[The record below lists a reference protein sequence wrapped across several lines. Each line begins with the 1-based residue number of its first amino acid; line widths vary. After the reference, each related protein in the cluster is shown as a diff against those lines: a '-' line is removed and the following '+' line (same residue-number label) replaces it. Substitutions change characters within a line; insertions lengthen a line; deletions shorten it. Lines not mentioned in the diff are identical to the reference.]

1 MNLNVHMIKDYL
13 NLPVAAHHISSGYI
27 ARPLKGIAFYRP
39 GAAVCADMVTLISE
53 NDLPHCPALSKPVCL
68 MCPGTTIPD
77 SVSDCADVLMVK
89 APDLLAIYE
98 DVQRIF
104 QCFSELDQ
112 TLHALLKNDAPLNH
126 FGNAALKFLYN
137 PISLYSEDMRLIFY
151 SERAKPK
158 GFRLF
163 SDTDLNTYLP
173 DDEIED
179 LKVDEVYNNTIDTFV
194 PSLFPADRW
203 GYRILYYNIRIDGIY
218 VARLMVLETDRP
230 LRPSDHTLLMYLAEF
245 ITYMMHRKNITMNNH
260 PRYLDACLFSL
271 LKGETPDLHHLHS
284 ALQDIHWNLNDCYI
298 CFTVI
303 AAQDEK
309 NNWATSPV
317 AMRIEKCLPGSISL
331 LRGGRIIVLSNLTQS
346 PLSQEEQLQQLIYVI
361 REGMMKAGISRTF
374 DNLSH
379 AKDYYQQSVTAL
391 SMGEK
396 RDPTFWFYRYERY
409 ALLDLLSNAN
419 ADRSLESWYPVGLKK
434 LMDYDK
440 AHNRQLVQAL
450 RVYLREN
457 MHIANTIRILYLQ
470 RATFLYQ
477 LRRIE
482 EISELKLD
490 DPDVRLELLI
500 VFSIMDKLGDNASEK
515 AHPDT
520 TPETEAADLTDI
532 S

>member
-1 MNLNVHMIKDYL
+1 MYLNIHMIKDYL
-13 NLPVAAHHISSGYI
+13 NLPVAACHISSDFI

-39 GAAVCADMVTLISE
+39 GTAICSEMVTLISY
-53 NDLPHCPALSKPVCL
+53 NDLEYCSALSKPVCL
-68 MCPGTTIPD
+68 LCPGTTIPA
-77 SVSDCADVLMVK
+77 SLPDCADVLMIK
-89 APDLLAIYE
+89 APDQLTIYE

-104 QCFSELDQ
+104 QMFSELDQ
-112 TLHALLKNDAPLNH
+112 ALHALLKSDAPLNH

-137 PISLYSEDMRLIFY
+137 PISLYSEDMRLIFF
-151 SERAKPK
+151 SERTKPK
-158 GFRLF
+158 EFRIF
-163 SDTDLNTYLP
+163 SDMELNTYLP

-179 LKVDEVYNNTIDTFV
+179 LKVDEVYNDTIDTFV

-203 GYRILYYNIRIDGIY
+203 GYRILYYNIRIDNIY

-245 ITYMMHRKNITMNNH
+245 IAYMMQKKNITMNNH
-260 PRYLDACLFSL
+260 PRYLDECLFSL
-271 LKGETPDLHHLHS
+271 LKGEVPDPHHLHS
-284 ALQDIHWNLNDCYI
+284 ALRDIHWKLTDSYI

-303 AAQDEK
+303 AALDEK

-317 AMRIEKCLPGSISL
+317 AMRIEKCLPSSIAL
-331 LRGGRIIVLSNLTQS
+331 LQGGRIIVLSNLAQS
-346 PLSQEEQLQQLIYVI
+346 PLSQEEQIQQLIYVI

-379 AKDYYQQSVTAL
+379 AKDYYQQSITAL
-391 SMGEK
+391 SIGEK

-409 ALLDLLSNAN
+409 ALLDLLSNAH
-419 ADRSLESWYPVGLKK
+419 ADRHLESWYPVGLKK
-434 LMDYDK
+434 LMEYDK
-440 AHNRQLVQAL
+440 LHNRQLVQAL

-457 MHIANTIRILYLQ
+457 MHIANTIRVLYLQ

-500 VFSIMDKLGDNASEK
+500 VFSIMDKIEENNSEK
-515 AHPDT
+515 ACPDAAPKT
-520 TPETEAADLTDI
+520 ETANLRDI
-532 S
+532 L